1 MHSPQQVSI
10 ENRLLAVLSPE
21 DFARLQPHLESVSLD
36 MRQVLI
42 EPNTAIAYVYF
53 PEAGMSSVTNNSS
66 GGKIEVGVVGREG
79 MVGLPIVLGIDQT
92 PYEHFMQI
100 AGHGWRIAA
109 DDLEQAMAQSRS
121 LHRQLLRY
129 AQASHVQ
136 ASETAFS
143 NANSDV
149 EARLARWLLMC
160 HDRVDGDDIQ
170 VTHEFIAIML
180 GVRRPG
186 VTVALHM
193 LEGMHVIRAKRGLI
207 TVLDRAKLEELA
219 DDAYGLPEAEYTRL
233 MGTEPRD
240 AALLSSSAV
249 PGSRGWLRPRP

>member
-1 MHSPQQVSI
+1 MPPPQQISI
-10 ENRLLAVLSPE
+10 GNRLLASLSSE
-21 DFARLQPHLESVSLD
+21 DIATLQPHLEPVPLAV
-36 MRQVLI
+36 RQVLI
-42 EPNTAIAYVYF
+42 EPNTAIEHIYF
-53 PEAGMSSVTNNSS
+53 PEAGMASVTNNSS

-100 AGHGWRIAA
+100 AGHGWRIAVQ
-109 DDLEQAMAQSRS
+109 DLEQAMAESSS

-136 ASETAFS
+136 VSETAFA

-160 HDRVDGDDIQ
+160 HDRVEGGDFPL
-170 VTHEFIAIML
+170 THEFIAMML

-186 VTVALHM
+186 VTVALHV
-193 LEGMHVIRAKRGLI
+193 LEGMQVIRAKRGVV
-207 TVLDRAKLEELA
+207 TVLDREKLEELA
-219 DDAYGLPEAEYTRL
+219 DEAYGLSEAEYTRL
-233 MGTEPRD
+233 IGAEP
-240 AALLSSSAV
+240 
-249 PGSRGWLRPRP
+249 